1 MTASRMACSRTTP
14 RTTECTIPYRTL
26 HGNAALLWYLD
37 LAEWGAVADDLVLS
51 LGEARRLAVRGQD
64 LAGPVA
70 SRGHRRDAAG
80 AARAA
85 GPAARSG
92 QRRGAQPPACAV
104 EQARRL
110 RPGRPGHA
118 AVAGALAVRVLG
130 ARRLD
135 RAHRG
140 LPDPPRHDAGVPH
153 GRESADAGLAGGE
166 RGLPPVRAGPAAGRR
181 AATGR
186 GHRGSRRRELDV
198 DRLDQR
204 PERRPDAR
212 LPVEAGY
219 RHGCR
224 PGRAAP
230 PVGARRLSCSR
241 GSAAGGPG
249 DPGGRSRT
257 ARPGRGPGA
266 GRRAA
271 LHHRPVSRVLTWS
284 TRAGPGR
291 FGSRAAVSSGGFTG
305 TSSAC
310 WTSSGGR
317 GPRCCPRSAT

>member
-26 HGNAALLWYLD
+26 HGNAALLAALGRESPPVRYLD

-118 AVAGALAVRVLG
+118 AVAGARAVRVLG

-153 GRESADAGLAGGE
+153 GRESADAGLA
-166 RGLPPVRAGPAAGRR
+166 AGPR

-241 GSAAGGPG
+241 DLPREDLVTLAAGHALRALGVARARDVERHFTIGRYPG
-249 DPGGRSRT
+249 LD
-257 ARPGRGPGA
+257 
-266 GRRAA
+266 
-271 LHHRPVSRVLTWS
+271 LEH
-284 TRAGPGR
+284 
-291 FGSRAAVSSGGFTG
+291 
-305 TSSAC
+305 
-310 WTSSGGR
+310 
-317 GPRCCPRSAT
+317 

>member
-26 HGNAALLWYLD
+26 HGNAALLAALGRESPPVRYLD

-140 LPDPPRHDAGVPH
+140 LPDPPRHDAGVRVDRRQSEP
-153 GRESADAGLAGGE
+153 GLAGGQ
-166 RGLPPVRAGPAAGRR
+166 RRVPPVRPGPAAGLR
-181 AATGR
+181 AAA
-186 GHRGSRRRELDV
+186 RE
-198 DRLDQR
+198 
-204 PERRPDAR
+204 
-212 LPVEAGY
+212 
-219 RHGCR
+219 RH
-224 PGRAAP
+224 
-230 PVGARRLSCSR
+230 
-241 GSAAGGPG
+241 
-249 DPGGRSRT
+249 
-257 ARPGRGPGA
+257 
-266 GRRAA
+266 
-271 LHHRPVSRVLTWS
+271 
-284 TRAGPGR
+284 
-291 FGSRAAVSSGGFTG
+291 
-305 TSSAC
+305 
-310 WTSSGGR
+310 R
-317 GPRCCPRSAT
+317 GPRRRGLDLHRLY